1 MSLVFTL
8 FRSYPWR
15 SSLALIAVLLAGIAD
30 GIGITAILP
39 LLKLVTDGGISPQT
53 ELAADNADIDAGE
66 RLTEIASNVLDYAG
80 LEPTIG
86 VLLGIVV
93 GLMVLKSMIMMVAR
107 IHIGYS
113 AAFITTELRLKL
125 LRSVLATKWSYFHNQ
140 RIGKLA
146 ASMGGLAGRASSSYT
161 YGVTLF
167 ASAIQSIVYI
177 SIAFSVSWQASLASL
192 GFGAIIFSMSHFL
205 VRMSKRYGK
214 RQTKL
219 NKILL
224 ARLFD
229 TLNSV
234 KPLKAMAREEY
245 AKSVLTT
252 ETSKLSKTL
261 RRVALS
267 SAILESVQ
275 TPLFT
280 ILIATGI
287 YFALEYWQMSV
298 ASVAVLVILLSR
310 TMNQLGKV
318 QKQYQKLV
326 QTQSAFWMIDETI
339 IRALQYAEVCTGT
352 AKPTLKSGIRLV
364 NVSYAYG
371 EKQVLDNISLVI
383 PPHSLTTIIG
393 TSGAGKTTLVDLII
407 GLYKPDNGTIYI
419 DGTPLSDIDIKAWR
433 RQIGYVPQEEILLHD
448 DIMKNVTFGDPHL
461 TKTDVEHALR
471 AAGAWDF
478 VQQLP
483 NGLHSSVGERGL
495 LLSGGQR
502 QRIMIARALA
512 HKPELLILDEPT
524 SALDPESEKTII
536 GTLHRLRQNYTILAI
551 SHQPALAE
559 VADATYRLEDGK
571 LADAGETTAQQAVNP

>member
-1 MSLVFTL
+1 
-8 FRSYPWR
+8 
-15 SSLALIAVLLAGIAD
+15 AGD
-30 GIGITAILP
+30 RFVEIT
-39 LLKLVTDGGISPQT
+39 T
-53 ELAADNADIDAGE
+53 
-66 RLTEIASNVLDYAG
+66 NVLDHAG

-93 GLMVLKSMIMMVAR
+93 GLMLLKSMIMMVAN
-107 IHIGYS
+107 IHIGYT

-140 RIGKLA
+140 KIGKLA

-167 ASAIQSIVYI
+167 ASIIQSVVYL

-192 GFGAIIFSMSHFL
+192 GFGAIVFSMSHFL

-219 NKILL
+219 NKALL

-229 TLNSV
+229 TLNSI

-245 AKSVLTT
+245 AKSVLST

-261 RRVALS
+261 RRVAFS
-267 SAILESVQ
+267 SAVLESVQ
-275 TPLFT
+275 SPLFT

-287 YFALEYWQMSV
+287 YIALESWQMSV
-298 ASVAVLVILLSR
+298 ASVAVLVILISR
-310 TMNQLGKV
+310 TLNQLGKV

-326 QTQSAFWMIDETI
+326 QTQSAYWMIDETI

-371 EKQVLDNISLVI
+371 DRQVLDNISVVI
-383 PPHSLTTIIG
+383 PSRALTTIIG

-407 GLYKPDNGTIYI
+407 GLYKPDNGTIYV
-419 DGTPLSDIDIKAWR
+419 DDTPLSEIDIKSWR

-448 DIMKNVTFGDPHL
+448 DVMKNVCFGDPNL
-461 TKTDVEHALR
+461 SRAEVEHALR

-478 VQQLP
+478 VRELP
-483 NGLHSSVGERGL
+483 DGLQTSVGERGL

-502 QRIMIARALA
+502 QRIMIARALV
-512 HKPELLILDEPT
+512 HKPQLLILDEPT
-524 SALDPESEKTII
+524 SALDPQSEQTII
-536 GTLHRLRQNYTILAI
+536 DTLHRLREDYTILAI

-559 VADATYRLEDGK
+559 VADATYRLQDGK
-571 LADAGETTAQQAVNP
+571 LVTTGEDLTQAVNP